1 MKNNKTKLIK
11 IITTSLLCVGGL
23 SVCAAAFL
31 NMQQDRQ
38 TKAYSSIS
46 SYYSSVSGKGQ
57 TLLESLY
64 TKIRQDNNVGYD
76 GLWDSYK
83 RTDIRSDGKIYDL
96 YSDKTMFTPGSKQC
110 GSYSNIGDC
119 YNREHTIP
127 QSWWNSGT
135 SQQGSDLFIVLPSD
149 GKINGYRSNYP
160 YGETTTGTTY
170 KYGSDTEVNRLGTST
185 STQYVTGKVFEPFDS
200 RKGDL
205 ARTYFYAVTRYWDE
219 GAKAGKVTNWT
230 YGEGDAVFGTG
241 SGYTYGFKTSYL
253 NMLLKWHKQDPVST
267 WEINRNNNVED
278 EQGNRNPFIDHPS
291 WVDLIWGGT
300 YGASNTN
307 GESISS
313 NTTVV
318 NGVTTTSGTP
328 SATISLDKTSQS
340 VAVDGTFT
348 IKATTSDNTSVNWTK
363 NNNNISLSTT
373 SSTSG
378 SNITVTGVTAGS
390 TTLTAT
396 STSGA
401 STSCAITITSS
412 GGGTPSGESGTA
424 TYVVKSTSSVNT
436 TGTTPTG
443 SSARYSQTYS
453 TAGQMTSGNSTTLS
467 LSGYEGTTITGI
479 TLKMKSNSS
488 SGSGNFSAKAGNT
501 TISSIST
508 SAFNSNSWYG
518 SWSNSYVNVTP
529 TISNTSY
536 VIQSGEK
543 LVLTIAATANSLYI
557 NSYTITYSSS
567 GSSTTEDSIII
578 DDSLSISV
586 GSSGEIEALTEGTAT
601 SVTWSI
607 QSGSSYISLSN
618 KTNDGCTVTGLA
630 AGTAVVKATFGTA
643 SDTCTVT
650 VTEAQP
656 ISGDS
661 SDVDLDGGSISNSV
675 ITWKTEDGHT
685 TVTQSKGDGT
695 SAPSGTYISA
705 PRVYKGNILSFTAD
719 SGYKISSI
727 SIVYVDSYKGN
738 SMTAGIALSSDS
750 VINNTTAVSRTW
762 GTTDDGTHVVG
773 SVSSS
778 GLQTI
783 YIQNVASSNNV
794 QLRISSITITYIASS
809 SSATALSW
817 GTSFLSL
824 VTCNNGVTAPNKTKW
839 AETQTNYNA
848 LSTTEKNKVLNA
860 SANESGTDLEKAVA
874 RYVYIVNKY
883 KNRTDYP
890 DYLNKA
896 SSANFMNVVN
906 VGNNTTTIIMVIGL
920 VSILSGVSLYFFF
933 YKKKKSI

>member
-1 MKNNKTKLIK
+1 MAGSNHTNETTANNTTEVFNDTKEDTNKT
-11 IITTSLLCVGGL
+11 
-23 SVCAAAFL
+23 
-31 NMQQDRQ
+31 
-38 TKAYSSIS
+38 
-46 SYYSSVSGKGQ
+46 
-57 TLLESLY
+57 
-64 TKIRQDNNVGYD
+64 
-76 GLWDSYK
+76 
-83 RTDIRSDGKIYDL
+83 
-96 YSDKTMFTPGSKQC
+96 DKEEKHFDK
-110 GSYSNIGDC
+110 
-119 YNREHTIP
+119 
-127 QSWWNSGT
+127 
-135 SQQGSDLFIVLPSD
+135 
-149 GKINGYRSNYP
+149 
-160 YGETTTGTTY
+160 ET
-170 KYGSDTEVNRLGTST
+170 
-185 STQYVTGKVFEPFDS
+185 
-200 RKGDL
+200 
-205 ARTYFYAVTRYWDE
+205 
-219 GAKAGKVTNWT
+219 KVTK
-230 YGEGDAVFGTG
+230 V
-241 SGYTYGFKTSYL
+241 
-253 NMLLKWHKQDPVST
+253 
-267 WEINRNNNVED
+267 
-278 EQGNRNPFIDHPS
+278 
-291 WVDLIWGGT
+291 
-300 YGASNTN
+300 
-307 GESISS
+307 
-313 NTTVV
+313 
-318 NGVTTTSGTP
+318 
-328 SATISLDKTSQS
+328 
-340 VAVDGTFT
+340 
-348 IKATTSDNTSVNWTK
+348 
-363 NNNNISLSTT
+363 
-373 SSTSG
+373 
-378 SNITVTGVTAGS
+378 VTGVTAGS

-401 STSCAITITSS
+401 STSCSITITSS
-412 GGGTPSGESGTA
+412 GGGTPSEQSEEITITGESSGFTSTEGNQTITEGGFTFKASAAKQYNNTSIWLTGSSGYIYNTTDLGVIDSITCNYKSGGSTSCAQALNFGTSA
-424 TYVVKSTSSVNT
+424 ITTRTTTGVNGTTWSTSSSSSPNSYE
-436 TGTTPTG
+436 PTG
-443 SSARYSQTYS
+443 EYGFFNLTVTNNKNLQLDSIVIERHDKSSQT
-453 TAGQMTSGNSTTLS
+453 
-467 LSGYEGTTITGI
+467 
-479 TLKMKSNSS
+479 
-488 SGSGNFSAKAGNT
+488 
-501 TISSIST
+501 
-508 SAFNSNSWYG
+508 
-518 SWSNSYVNVTP
+518 VTD
-529 TISNTSY
+529 
-536 VIQSGEK
+536 E
-543 LVLTIAATANSLYI
+543 
-557 NSYTITYSSS
+557 
-567 GSSTTEDSIII
+567 III
-578 DDSLSISV
+578 NESLSIQV

-650 VTEAQP
+650 VTEAKP

-675 ITWKTEDGHT
+675 ITWKTEDDHS

-727 SIVYVDSYKGN
+727 SIVYVGSYKGN

-794 QLRISSITITYIASS
+794 QLRISSITITYVASS

-824 VTCNNGVTAPNKTKW
+824 ITCNNGVTAPNKTKW
-839 AETQTNYNA
+839 TETQTNYNA

-906 VGNNTTTIIMVIGL
+906 IYGIM
-920 VSILSGVSLYFFF
+920 
-933 YKKKKSI
+933 